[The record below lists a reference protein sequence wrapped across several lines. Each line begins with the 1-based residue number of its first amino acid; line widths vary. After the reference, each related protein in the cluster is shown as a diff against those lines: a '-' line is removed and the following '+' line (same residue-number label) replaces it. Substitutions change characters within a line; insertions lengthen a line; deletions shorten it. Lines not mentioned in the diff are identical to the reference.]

1 MKIMAHQDYSP
12 EEKRYYDIKRIF
24 KEAQCTAGAR
34 SDGRCLACGGLYQR
48 GECIECGHRGE

>member
-1 MKIMAHQDYSP
+1 MAHQDYSP